1 MSSMTAMMER
11 APARTGPARRLFG
24 GRWLEGALLA
34 GMAGVFLVNAVV
46 AALQP
51 SDFTGLVGRSLF
63 GRWFPAVASDW
74 TAWAIGIN
82 DGLLGLCLVV
92 AIWSRRLRAH
102 ILAWAGVWLL
112 AVTIIKLTALKA
124 PGG

>member
-1 MSSMTAMMER
+1 MTTMTRR
-11 APARTGPARRLFG
+11 APARTGLGAQLLG

-63 GRWFPAVASDW
+63 GRWFPAVAGDW

-82 DGLLGLCLVV
+82 DGLLGLCLVAAV
-92 AIWSRRLRAH
+92 WSRRNRALV
-102 ILAWAGVWLL
+102 LAWAGVWLL
-112 AVTIIKLTALKA
+112 VVTLIKVTSLKA
-124 PGG
+124 LGG